1 MVSLRIKASKT
12 DPFRAGVTLHLGRT
26 VRDLCPVAALFSYI
40 EVRGLQPGP
49 LFVWQNGQQLT
60 RQVLVNRIREA
71 LSSVGVDPA
80 PYSGHSFRIGAATS
94 AAAAGVEDA
103 VIKILGRWSS
113 SAYLAY
119 VRIPRGNLSEVSRRL
134 AAEGRGD

>member
-1 MVSLRIKASKT
+1 MVSLRIKASKM

-26 VRDLCPVAALFSYI
+26 DRDLCPVAALLSYI

-80 PYSGHSFRIGAATS
+80 PYSGHSFCIGAATS
-94 AAAAGVEDA
+94 AAAAAGVEDA
-103 VIKILGRWSS
+103 VIKILGSLHVYFALMCIHHS
-113 SAYLAY
+113 
-119 VRIPRGNLSEVSRRL
+119 V
-134 AAEGRGD
+134 